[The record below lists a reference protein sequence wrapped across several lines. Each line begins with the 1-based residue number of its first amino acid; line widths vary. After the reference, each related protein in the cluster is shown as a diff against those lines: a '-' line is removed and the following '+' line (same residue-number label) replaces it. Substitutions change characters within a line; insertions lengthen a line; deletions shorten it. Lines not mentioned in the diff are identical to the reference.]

1 MPPRNARLYGLST
14 CVQCKSVR
22 NFLLDQK
29 IPFEM
34 IEVDR
39 LDDPERRIA
48 MDAMRKHNP
57 KGSFPTLLIG
67 DTVVVGYQRR
77 ELREAAA
84 AFHRNPAP
92 PDKGSTP

>member
-1 MPPRNARLYGLST
+1 MTSQNARLYGLST

-22 NFLLDQK
+22 NFLLDQG

-39 LDDPERRIA
+39 LALSEKKQA
-48 MDAMRKHNP
+48 METVREHNP

-67 DTVVVGYQRR
+67 DTVVVGYQRQP
-77 ELREAAA
+77 LREAAA
-84 AFHRNPAP
+84 AWHRAQ
-92 PDKGSTP
+92 STD